1 MEYNESKKLIIIRW
15 RNALLKFVY
24 SKKVRLLRNDN
35 RRRKAER
42 TGKYGSGKQRKN
54 LGRRCSDSN
63 L

>member
-15 RNALLKFVY
+15 RNALLKFAY
-24 SKKVRLLRNDN
+24 SKKVRLRRNDN

-42 TGKYGSGKQRKN
+42 TGKYGSDKQCKN